1 MSQAKLYFVIGAR
14 VYCTDGD
21 CGRLSMVVVDP
32 HTQRVTDLIVEKG
45 FLLTTD
51 RVLPIDRV
59 DRASAEGIYLTLA
72 GEDLEDYPEYREFE
86 FKEPA
91 PDFQAGG
98 YDLGNVRCWQNR
110 YNLACEEPV
119 IPMVRKR
126 VREGVSSELAVIERG
141 TPVKNAQDTV
151 GHVDHVL
158 VSPTSREITHLVI
171 RKGLVPYYPILPISE
186 VREVSD
192 EAVTVDLTNDQVKGL
207 VRYKSRDAEDIK
219 AEWLDRMAGLGFD
232 LSHIDISV
240 EGGIVRLT
248 GWVPSVTA
256 KRHAEAIARSIE
268 GVVDVKDLLDTDI
281 AIQTRVLNALLTDP
295 RTSVSVIEV
304 LNASGIVTLK
314 GQVDSAEI
322 REAAEEIAANQP
334 GVLSVV
340 NALEVQPDDDTR
352 WLHARLLAVAPWSG
366 QAGGTFQ

>member
-1 MSQAKLYFVIGAR
+1 MDKAKLHFVIGAR

-21 CGRLSMVVVDP
+21 CGRLSKVVVDP

-51 RVLPIDRV
+51 QVLPIDRV
-59 DRASAEGIYLTLA
+59 NRASAEGIYLTLS
-72 GEDLEDYPEYREFE
+72 GEDLRDYPEYREIE

-91 PDFQAGG
+91 PGVQAGTYDRDHVCYWYGG
-98 YDLGNVRCWQNR
+98 YSMVC
-110 YNLACEEPV
+110 AEPV
-119 IPMVRKR
+119 IPMVRR
-126 VREGVSSELAVIERG
+126 RTREGLPGGLAVIERG
-141 TPVKNAQDTV
+141 TPVTNAHNTV
-151 GHVDHVL
+151 GYVDHVL
-158 VSPTSREITHLVI
+158 VSPTSGEMTHLVI
-171 RKGLVPYYPILPISE
+171 RVGLVPYYPILPASD
-186 VREVSD
+186 VLEVSD
-192 EAVTVDLTNDQVKGL
+192 EAVTIDLTGDQVKGL
-207 VRYKSRDAEDIK
+207 VHYKSRDAEDIK

-240 EGGIVRLT
+240 EGSIVRLT

-268 GVVDVKDLLDTDI
+268 GVVDVEDLLDTDI

-304 LNASGIVTLK
+304 LNTSGIVTLK

-322 REAAEEIAANQP
+322 RAAAEEIAANQP

-340 NALEVQPDDDTR
+340 NALEVRPDDDTR
-352 WLHARLLAVAPWSG
+352 WLHAHSLAAMLLSG
-366 QAGGTFQ
+366 QARSAFQ